1 MGDPLRFAFSVDYDL
16 HCVSSH
22 CLSRYPLKELTVLAM
37 VYNLVRMVMWHS
49 AILQHIAAERISFL
63 DA

>member
-37 VYNLVRMVMWHS
+37 VYDLVCMVV
-49 AILQHIAAERISFL
+49 
-63 DA
+63 